1 MICLIVVYV
10 TTMSAA
16 ENTQHQSAHYWK
28 DARNTQHQSAH
39 YWKDARNTQHQSAHY
54 WKDARNHKEN
64 KRDFS
69 NKVFCR

>member
-39 YWKDARNTQHQSAHY
+39 YWKDARN
-54 WKDARNHKEN
+54 HKEN